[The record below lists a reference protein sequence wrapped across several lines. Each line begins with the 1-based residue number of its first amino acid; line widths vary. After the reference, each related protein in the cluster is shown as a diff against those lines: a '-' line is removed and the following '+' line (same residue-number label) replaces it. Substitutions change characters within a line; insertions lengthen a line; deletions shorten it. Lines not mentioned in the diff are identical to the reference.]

1 MFIMKE
7 YSAEFRLE
15 VVRYES
21 TACNKYETAR
31 KFNIDPTTVEHWY
44 TFYEK
49 EGEEGLQRVN
59 KIAKFNVEFKL
70 KVVLSVLNERS
81 SLGEAQKFH
90 NLRSK
95 TVIINWLRQ
104 YEKDGINS
112 LQPKKG
118 KYRFLKPKKQT
129 DPEQAKTDKN
139 KTQDELLEEIAY
151 LRAGVAVLKKR
162 RSLRLESE
170 ANAQKHSLKS
180 SQN

>member
-1 MFIMKE
+1 MIWLLIN
-7 YSAEFRLE
+7 Y
-15 VVRYES
+15 VVYPS
-21 TACNKYETAR
+21 IF
-31 KFNIDPTTVEHWY
+31 FNCEQV
-44 TFYEK
+44 
-49 EGEEGLQRVN
+49 
-59 KIAKFNVEFKL
+59 
-70 KVVLSVLNERS
+70 
-81 SLGEAQKFH
+81 
-90 NLRSK
+90 LRSK

-151 LRAGVAVLKKR
+151 LRARVAVLKKR